1 MQCNFFEELEN
12 GWFLSL
18 RGQYGFILNC
28 LFFQILTDYI
38 THQNGVKNPILC
50 TIWRTSSK
58 IISKQGR
65 SFWHKNVVSN
75 RTFSQIMEDFCNNG
89 LSWNVSICANTHQVY
104 SLGHVSILRQFSRGF
119 LDLHSISKFTK
130 RKLILILMFEL
141 QNIGNLGTL
150 CNFLI

>member
-1 MQCNFFEELEN
+1 MQLFWGIRKWLIFVFE
-12 GWFLSL
+12 GTVWF
-18 RGQYGFILNC
+18 YILNC
-28 LFFQILTDYI
+28 FFFRILTDCI
-38 THQNGVKNPILC
+38 TLQNGVKNPILC

-104 SLGHVSILRQFSRGF
+104 SLGHVSILRQFSRDF
-119 LDLHSISKFTK
+119 LDLHSISKLTK
-130 RKLILILMFEL
+130 KKINSHFDVWIAKYWEFRYFM
-141 QNIGNLGTL
+141 
-150 CNFLI
+150 

>member
-1 MQCNFFEELEN
+1 MQLFWGIRKWLIFVFEGTVWFYSKLSFF
-12 GWFLSL
+12 
-18 RGQYGFILNC
+18 R
-28 LFFQILTDYI
+28 ILTDCI

-119 LDLHSISKFTK
+119 LDLHSISKLTK

>member
-28 LFFQILTDYI
+28 LFFRILTDCI
-38 THQNGVKNPILC
+38 TLQNGVKNPILC

-89 LSWNVSICANTHQVY
+89 LSWNVSICANTPQQVY

-119 LDLHSISKFTK
+119 LDLHSISKLTK
-130 RKLILILMFEL
+130 KKINSHFDVWITKYV
-141 QNIGNLGTL
+141 LG
-150 CNFLI
+150 I

>member
-1 MQCNFFEELEN
+1 MQLFWGIRKWLIFGFEGTVWFYSKLSFF
-12 GWFLSL
+12 FL
-18 RGQYGFILNC
+18 
-28 LFFQILTDYI
+28 ILTDCI
-38 THQNGVKNPILC
+38 TLQNGVKNPILC

-119 LDLHSISKFTK
+119 LDLHSISKLTK
-130 RKLILILMFEL
+130 KKINSHFDVWITKYREFRYFM
-141 QNIGNLGTL
+141 
-150 CNFLI
+150 

>member
-1 MQCNFFEELEN
+1 MQLFWGIRKWLIFVFEGTVWFYSKFSFF
-12 GWFLSL
+12 
-18 RGQYGFILNC
+18 R
-28 LFFQILTDYI
+28 ILTDCI

-119 LDLHSISKFTK
+119 LDLHSISKLTK
-130 RKLILILMFEL
+130 KKINSHLDVWITKYWEFRYFM
-141 QNIGNLGTL
+141 
-150 CNFLI
+150 